1 MLKETLFACEAT
13 QIISR
18 LVSSIR
24 RNKEGARQEWR
35 TVGKHLLALQ
45 CFIWTWLQSFPHSS
59 YREALWSIQVKHF
72 LVSSSIMQASFKYLW
87 LTISTVPYCSIHS
100 FPSMTLCTQQLGL
113 LHVYASLCLDENCR
127 GEKKGRK
134 RGNKNEGGSFKRE
147 RWKKS
152 QHNEKSVLEYN

>member
-1 MLKETLFACEAT
+1 MLKETLFAYEAT
-13 QIISR
+13 QSISR

-24 RNKEGARQEWR
+24 LNKEGARQERR

-59 YREALWSIQVKHF
+59 YREALWSIQVKHL

-87 LTISTVPYCSIHS
+87 LSISTVPYCSIHS

-113 LHVYASLCLDENCR
+113 LHVYASLCLDENR
-127 GEKKGRK
+127 GGGIRMKEEVLRGKGEKRK
-134 RGNKNEGGSFKRE
+134 KKTTKWEISFRLK
-147 RWKKS
+147 
-152 QHNEKSVLEYN
+152 